1 MLNLIRRYLQLEMTA
16 KEFCAEIEANDD
28 LVAFIAARL
37 PAGRDVND
45 PAWAACPL
53 NIRAFASD
61 GYDVRRTLVSG
72 YYALTRASRCSAAYR
87 MFHELFRSELP
98 EVEKSEYYRE
108 IGLLAIDAVPEVLDS
123 CEAGEVIFDIID
135 GTKQMSGTKRKK
147 AIREA
152 LAEAFHLGALAKK
165 PAWIQSSEWPLGS
178 QGKPMRFVS
187 QRKQK
192 GEFAEYTFED
202 VDTREIRTITQYY

>member
-1 MLNLIRRYLQLEMTA
+1 MLDLIRRYLQMAMSA
-16 KEFCAEIEANDD
+16 KEFRTEIETNDE

-37 PAGRDVND
+37 PEGRDVNA

-53 NIRAFASD
+53 NIRAFAND

-87 MFHELFRSELP
+87 MLYDLFRSELP

-108 IGLLAIDAVPEVLDS
+108 IGQLAIDAVPDVLDS
-123 CEAGEVIFDIID
+123 CEAGEVIFDIIV
-135 GTKQMSGTKRKK
+135 GTKGLSGAKRKK

-152 LAEAFHLGALAKK
+152 LVEAFHLGALAKK
-165 PAWIQSSEWPLGS
+165 PVWIQASEWPLGL

-192 GEFAEYTFED
+192 GEYAEYSFED
-202 VDTREIRTITQYY
+202 VETHDVRTITQYY